1 MDDYQTVDPFVWK
14 GIEQEVVNHAEH
26 DSRRG
31 NAKREREHRGSREPQ
46 TLSQRPRTVAQVLC
60 QRFEK
65 SHASRLP
72 AFFFDAL
79 NPAKLQPRPP
89 RCFMARHTAAHQIL
103 RIRLHVK
110 AQFRVH
116 FALHPRA
123 PQRCPPPRTESS
135 PQPHSSSSIAPNIPR
150 CPLLIRTSAPPSDP
164 HALHGAR
171 GGSLQSV

>member
-1 MDDYQTVDPFVWK
+1 MDDYQTVGPFVWK

-110 AQFRVH
+110 AQLLIH

-123 PQRCPPPRTESS
+123 LQSRPQPRT
-135 PQPHSSSSIAPNIPR
+135 N
-150 CPLLIRTSAPPSDP
+150 SAPERHTSSGFVPRIPAITSVIRF
-164 HALHGAR
+164 HFSASAC
-171 GGSLQSV
+171 SLRFPAAVSR